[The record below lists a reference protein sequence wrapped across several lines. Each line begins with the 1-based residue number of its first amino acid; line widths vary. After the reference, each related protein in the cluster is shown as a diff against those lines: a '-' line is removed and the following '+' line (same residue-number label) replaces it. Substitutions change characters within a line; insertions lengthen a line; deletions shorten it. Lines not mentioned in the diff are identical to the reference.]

1 MGNGDRGGIKSIFFK
16 PIAHQ
21 HYHQNILAKLP
32 NLIIFMTTKLSS
44 YEFEV
49 VTVNPQGKI
58 IQRENKKTLYFLE
71 TLEDDCHLEMVAI
84 PPGTFYMGSLKTE
97 EGCFPS
103 QTPQHRVTLKPFWMS
118 KYPITQQQWKIVAQ
132 LPTIK
137 QSLLG
142 DPANFS
148 HPNHPVEKVSWYDA
162 VEFCARLSQH
172 SQRSYYL
179 PSEAQWE
186 YACRANTNTPFHF
199 GETITTDLANYSGI
213 NWEYQGKICSQG
225 AYGQGLLGEDRRET
239 TPVGYFAVAN
249 GFGLYDMYGNV
260 REWCDDLWHRNYLGC
275 PDDGQTWITHTD
287 EERRVLRGGSWN
299 CSPHKCRS
307 AYRGRLDPLTS
318 LYDIGFRIVHY

>member
-97 EGCFPS
+97 EGCLPS

-199 GETITTDLANYSGI
+199 GETITTDLANYSEI

-307 AYRGRLDPLTS
+307 AYRGSLDPLTS

>member
-97 EGCFPS
+97 EGCLPS

-287 EERRVLRGGSWN
+287 EECFVEDLGIVLPINVVPLIGGDLI
-299 CSPHKCRS
+299 P
-307 AYRGRLDPLTS
+307 
-318 LYDIGFRIVHY
+318 